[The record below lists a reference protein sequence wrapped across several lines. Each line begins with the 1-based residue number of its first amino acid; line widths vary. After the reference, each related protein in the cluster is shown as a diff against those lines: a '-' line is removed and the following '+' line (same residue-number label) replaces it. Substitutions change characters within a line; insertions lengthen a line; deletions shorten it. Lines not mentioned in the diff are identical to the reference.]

1 MDSGA
6 GVRIPKCGGSGV
18 WLVGGTLMFGMNE
31 DGSESGAAGSYYSN
45 LVIVNAAAIHFE
57 SPADARVFGRT
68 AADYGILPSDIR
80 RSVVPR
86 YVINIHRRIMFRSNL
101 FTVSRRI
108 NLP

>member
-1 MDSGA
+1 M
-6 GVRIPKCGGSGV
+6 

-31 DGSESGAAGSYYSN
+31 GGSESGAAGSYYSN

-57 SPADARVFGRT
+57 SQADART
-68 AADYGILPSDIR
+68 AADYGILPKDFR

-86 YVINIHRRIMFRSNL
+86 YVINIHRRIMFRSNM